1 MKFTKCKVTNK
12 KIPVIF
18 NFGKMPIAN
27 GFLNKKDFKKEFFYN
42 MGVSFSKDVS
52 LMQLNNHPKPEM
64 MFNENYPFF
73 TSSSKFMKNHFK
85 NYANWAKRKY
95 VKTNNT
101 RIIEIG
107 SNDGTFLKNF
117 KKKNFQ
123 HLGFEPSKN
132 VSEIAKKNGILWD
145 TI

>member
-1 MKFTKCKVTNK
+1 
-12 KIPVIF
+12 
-18 NFGKMPIAN
+18 
-27 GFLNKKDFKKEFFYN
+27 

-73 TSSSKFMKNHFK
+73 TSNSKFMKNHFK

-95 VKTNNT
+95 VKTDNT

-107 SNDGTFLKNF
+107 SNDGTFLKIL
-117 KKKNFQ
+117 KKNFQ

-132 VSEIAKKNGILWD
+132 VSEITKKME
-145 TI
+145 